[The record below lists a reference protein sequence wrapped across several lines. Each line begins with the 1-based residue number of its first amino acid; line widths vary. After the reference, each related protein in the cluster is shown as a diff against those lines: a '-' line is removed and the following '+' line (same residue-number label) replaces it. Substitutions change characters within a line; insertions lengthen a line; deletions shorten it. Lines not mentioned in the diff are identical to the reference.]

1 MTKELYDTIQ
11 LGIAAATIATPIS
24 IWFYGRMKYGSG
36 STKESI
42 EEKKQE
48 TMAEIRKAEE
58 DAKIEVSRNQNYA
71 VIAAAD
77 LKYNLEL
84 TEKRRQM
91 LADPAYQSY
100 LNQRQKLAGELLQR
114 KGFLGRLVYAN
125 QEKLEATLDSI
136 LGPNPIDMMRR
147 YYL

>member
-11 LGIAAATIATPIS
+11 FGIAAVALVTPIS
-24 IWFYGRMKYGSG
+24 VWLHGRMKYGSG
-36 STKESI
+36 DTKEAI
-42 EEKKQE
+42 KREEE
-48 TMAEIRKAEE
+48 NT
-58 DAKIEVSRNQNYA
+58 KIEISRNQNYSA
-71 VIAAAD
+71 MAAAD
-77 LKYNLEL
+77 LKSNLEL

-114 KGFLGRLVYAN
+114 KGFLGRHVYTN

-136 LGPNPIDMMRR
+136 LGSNFID
-147 YYL
+147 